1 VPDILRNQ
9 LADRTEWSFGR
20 LLKYH
25 LENGTRPN
33 VEPSKIGKPWQ
44 PKEFGGVMGISARAV
59 SYWLR
64 DRHLPLSTAEIE
76 GALFGKRQDV
86 DELRAELRQA
96 LQKTRSS
103 KISKRPETSP
113 KPDGTERSASDGP
126 ANSEGAVATP
136 SDADVPKSDSLS
148 EQAGRPVNLPVL
160 FVAAKPEPKPET
172 IELKPGNGA
181 RPAGGSGGAARPNE
195 NAGKDQKSRGP
206 TSAIPTASAG
216 AKKAQGAPYR
226 SSRKTFYGVAAGF
239 ILVLGGYGWTQLPSR
254 QGGVVVIQ
262 TTQPPPAPQP
272 PPETSTDQ
280 PKKSEAKQEREA
292 RQAEQQA
299 RSDAE
304 LQRAVDED
312 VRRDALTSFRLRD
325 NSTVSGRTIGGVT
338 TLTEAD
344 CAVACNRSRCDGWA
358 FNKNGPFVRGTYRAC
373 LRFAAPLT
381 FSPNPDF
388 VAGQRIPEA
397 DAPTLISN
405 VTVLAEP
412 AAAKAAPGQV
422 TVAEAPVEKDR
433 VHCAGRYFVMPGF
446 KLTCGQMLTGGTSPG
461 PGPSSFIVGTGMDCM
476 AKCKSVENCVGFTY
490 DVAEKS
496 VQHICRIFGPTPN
509 TVTSAGWLRAVR

>member
-1 VPDILRNQ
+1 
-9 LADRTEWSFGR
+9 
-20 LLKYH
+20 
-25 LENGTRPN
+25 
-33 VEPSKIGKPWQ
+33 
-44 PKEFGGVMGISARAV
+44 MGISARAV

-64 DRHLPLSTAEIE
+64 DRHLPLGTAEIE
-76 GALFGKRQDV
+76 SALFGKRQDV

-113 KPDGTERSASDGP
+113 QPDGTERSASDGP
-126 ANSEGAVATP
+126 ANSGGAVATP
-136 SDADVPKSDSLS
+136 SDADVAKSDSSS

-181 RPAGGSGGAARPNE
+181 RQTAGSGGAARPNE

-239 ILVLGGYGWTQLPSR
+239 VLVLGGYGWTQLPSR
-254 QGGVVVIQ
+254 PGGAVVQ
-262 TTQPPPAPQP
+262 TTPPPPVPQP
-272 PPETSTDQ
+272 DPPVEPLPGGKGRGPGGGNGDGFK
-280 PKKSEAKQEREA
+280 PING
-292 RQAEQQA
+292 
-299 RSDAE
+299 
-304 LQRAVDED
+304 DED
-312 VRRDALTSFRLRD
+312 IRRDALTSFKLRD
-325 NSTVSGRTIGGVT
+325 NVTVSGQTIGGT
-338 TLTEAD
+338 ITLTEAD

-358 FNKNGPFVRGTYRAC
+358 FNKNGPLIRGAYRSC

-381 FSPNPDF
+381 FTQDSNY
-388 VAGQRIPEA
+388 VSGQRIPEP
-397 DAPTLISN
+397 DAPKPIN
-405 VTVLAEP
+405 VTVLTEP
-412 AAAKAAPGQV
+412 VVPKPQPGQV
-422 TVAEAPVEKDR
+422 TGAEAPVEKDR

-446 KLTCGQMLTGGTSPG
+446 KLTCGQMLTDGTSPG
-461 PGPSSFIVGTGMDCM
+461 PGPSSFIVGTAMECM
-476 AKCKSVENCVGFTY
+476 AKCKPVENCVGFTY

-509 TVTSAGWLRAVR
+509 TVTSAGWLRAVRDR